1 MTFGRNVIVVDAIIG
16 KQVNLTCPNHS
27 YEEGQIYYWG
37 TLPDQGR
44 PILWGNGDQDGLMF
58 IGDKGQLI
66 FSYLTKDQV
75 MMINRL
81 NGISCILYQ
90 SHATRPSVRFKIN
103 SVGEGNPIV
112 SSS

>member
-1 MTFGRNVIVVDAIIG
+1 MTFGRNVLVVNAVIG
-16 KQVNLTCPNHS
+16 KQVNLTCPDHT
-27 YEEGQIYYWG
+27 YGEGLIYYWG
-37 TLPDQGR
+37 TLSDQGR
-44 PILWGNGDQDGLMF
+44 PILWGNGDQDPLMF
-58 IGDKGQLI
+58 IGDKGQLV
-66 FSYLTKDQV
+66 FSYLTKHQV

-90 SHATRPSVRFKIN
+90 SHAARPSVRFKIN